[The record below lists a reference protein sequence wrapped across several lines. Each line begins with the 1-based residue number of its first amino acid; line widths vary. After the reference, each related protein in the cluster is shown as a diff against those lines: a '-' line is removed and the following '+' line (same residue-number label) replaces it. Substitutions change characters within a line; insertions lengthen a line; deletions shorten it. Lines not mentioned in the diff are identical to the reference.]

1 MTNMSP
7 VQEDHCATH
16 LSQHAPPCG
25 EAGLQPLFVL
35 DAAGN
40 VVKWNEACV
49 FLTGV
54 PARAILGRSEYWR
67 PFFRAPVPM
76 PCDQLL
82 ERLRKGAVPGCAA
95 GCHGTVCEVVH
106 TDFQM
111 RDGKS
116 LLFLQAGIFYDKGTY
131 RVWQLVQ
138 PLSLKEIMAKSRIM
152 SDILEKIPSP
162 LIFVQNEQIIG
173 ANKAATYISGVNSS
187 QDIIGESI
195 VKFIFGEDKEK
206 FKIHIRDNH
215 AYVVSGKTYV
225 WKNFVRGKIRYIKT
239 EPEIF
244 KIGSDIFNLVTLT
257 DITEDRE
264 KKRKLL
270 KAKQQLAEQHQRL
283 EVEITRANQI
293 FVGSNQ
299 KMQKLIAKAGQLARS
314 DISIVIRGETGTGKS
329 QLAKYIHDLS
339 GRAGKPFVTVNC
351 ASIPPQLL
359 ESEFFGYVKGAFTG
373 ATENRS
379 GFMAAANG
387 GTLFLDEVGECSL
400 SMQAKLL
407 NALEKKKFFPVGSRQ
422 AQETDFRLICAT
434 NRDLISLR
442 EQGRMRED
450 FLYRIMV
457 GEISIPPLRERRG
470 DLSELIDFL
479 MNKLGDSRPMP
490 QKIRKTLYSYKWP
503 GNIREL
509 QNVLLRWL
517 VTGELQ
523 FIECSSA
530 PVWSPAQN
538 VPEISDSLNLER
550 YLERAERKCIMEA
563 LNAADGR
570 KDRAAVLLGLNI
582 RTMHRKCKKLGL

>member
-1 MTNMSP
+1 MTTLSP
-7 VQEDHCATH
+7 IQEKAAACVLPGPA
-16 LSQHAPPCG
+16 LPWGRG
-25 EAGLQPLFVL
+25 ELPPLFVL
-35 DAAGN
+35 NTEGRVLA
-40 VVKWNEACV
+40 WNEACV

-54 PARAILGRSEYWR
+54 PEQAILGRQDCWR
-67 PFFRAPVPM
+67 PFFRQPVPM

-82 ERLRKGAVPGCAA
+82 EKIRRGRKAGRPGLRP
-95 GCHGTVCEVVH
+95 GTVCEVVQADH
-106 TDFQM
+106 EM

-116 LLFLQAGIFYDKGTY
+116 LLFMQAGISCDKG
-131 RVWQLVQ
+131 RQIVWQVVQ
-138 PLSLKEIMAKSRIM
+138 PLSLKEIMAKSGIM
-152 SDILEKIPSP
+152 SDILEKIPNP

-173 ANKAATYISGVNSS
+173 ANKAAAAISGVKSS
-187 QDIIGESI
+187 QDMMGESIFKFIIGEQI
-195 VKFIFGEDKEK
+195 EN
-206 FKIHIRDNH
+206 FKTHVRDNH
-215 AYVVSGKTYV
+215 AHVVSGKTYV
-225 WKNFVRGKIRYIKT
+225 WKNEVRGKIRHIKT

-244 KIGSDIFNLVTLT
+244 RIGSDIFNLVTLT
-257 DITEDRE
+257 DITEDIE
-264 KKRKLL
+264 KKERLL

-359 ESEFFGYVKGAFTG
+359 ESEFFGYAKGAFTG

-379 GFMAAANG
+379 GYMAAANG

-407 NALEKKKFFPVGSRQ
+407 NALEKKRFFPVGSRQ
-422 AQETDFRLICAT
+422 AQEVDFRLICAT
-434 NRDLISLR
+434 NRDLISMS
-442 EQGRMRED
+442 EKGRIRGD

-470 DLSELIDFL
+470 DLSGLIDFL
-479 MNKLGDSRPMP
+479 MNKLGDSRPLP
-490 QKIRKTLYSYKWP
+490 QKIRKALYAYKWP

-523 FIECSSA
+523 FIECSSG

-538 VPEISDSLNLER
+538 VPELSDNLNLER
-550 YLERAERKCIMEA
+550 YLERAERKCILEA
-563 LNAADGR
+563 INAADGR
-570 KDRAAVLLGLNI
+570 KDRAAQLLGLNI